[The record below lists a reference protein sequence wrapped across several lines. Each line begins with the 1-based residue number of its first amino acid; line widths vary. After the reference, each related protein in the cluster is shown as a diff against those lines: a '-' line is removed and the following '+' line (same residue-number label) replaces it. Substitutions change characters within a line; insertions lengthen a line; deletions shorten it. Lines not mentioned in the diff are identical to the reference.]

1 MGHTKKRRGAIDKL
15 PPIIREHVD
24 EMIKSNATYSEIA
37 EYIKSSGNSVSVS
50 AIQRYAANLAQTI
63 QALRTARENFR
74 IIHEETEACKDI
86 DTTDA
91 ILMLLCNKLLERL
104 NDATDEQL
112 QELDMK
118 ELVKATT
125 ALARTIAYKKQVD
138 IKNKSLLENGAE
150 LTKTLFYES
159 MAEENPELYKEVKEF
174 IDNKIKSL

>member
-1 MGHTKKRRGAIDKL
+1 MGQKKRRGAIDRL

-50 AIQRYAANLAQTI
+50 AIQRYAANLMQSI
-63 QALRTARENFR
+63 QALRIAQENFR
-74 IIHEETEACKDI
+74 IINEEIEPYKDI

-91 ILMLLCNKLLERL
+91 LLMLSCNKLLERL
-104 NDATDEQL
+104 NEAPDEQI
-112 QELDMK
+112 QELDLN
-118 ELVKATT
+118 ELIKATA
-125 ALARTIAYKKQVD
+125 ALTRTIAYKKQMN

-150 LTKTLFYES
+150 LFLSNIYQI

-174 IDNKIKSL
+174 TESKLKSL